1 MLHFTPLFLVSSTL
15 RDEFLK
21 PTLKRQKRQK
31 ERQLKKKEIKVKR
44 ELQSSY
50 LKTYFVIIFHNIN
63 FNICS
68 FSILKT
74 PNKLAKGAL

>member
-1 MLHFTPLFLVSSTL
+1 MSPKTYFDTP
-15 RDEFLK
+15 
-21 PTLKRQKRQK
+21 KRLK
-31 ERQLKKKEIKVKR
+31 ERQLKKKEIKAKKGTTKLV
-44 ELQSSY
+44 

>member
-1 MLHFTPLFLVSSTL
+1 MLHFTPLFLHPSLHIMSPKTNF
-15 RDEFLK
+15 DTPK
-21 PTLKRQKRQK
+21 SQK
-31 ERQLKKKEIKVKR
+31 ERQLKKKEIKVKK
-44 ELQSSY
+44 ELQSSH
-50 LKTYFVIIFHNIN
+50 LKMYFVIIFHNIN

>member
-1 MLHFTPLFLVSSTL
+1 MNPKTNFDTPK
-15 RDEFLK
+15 RLK
-21 PTLKRQKRQK
+21 EKQP
-31 ERQLKKKEIKVKR
+31 KKKEIKAKK
-44 ELQSSY
+44 EQQNSY
-50 LKTYFVIIFHNIN
+50 LKTYFVIIFHNVN

>member
-1 MLHFTPLFLVSSTL
+1 MLHFTPLFFHPPL
-15 RDEFLK
+15 RIMSPKTNFDT
-21 PTLKRQKRQK
+21 PKRPK